1 MGKLKPTDQDIDEIF
16 DLADKWMR
24 IECWFVLDEILEH
37 ITEYICKYD
46 INWLVTW
53 ATATLAGKHKLEK
66 RKEFLDKCKE
76 LYPDN
81 DLWKGLD

>member
-1 MGKLKPTDQDIDEIF
+1 MKPTDQQLDEIY
-16 DLADKWMR
+16 DLADKLMYKENWHGLN
-24 IECWFVLDEILEH
+24 IILEY
-37 ITEYICKYD
+37 ITIHSHHYNSYS
-46 INWLVTW
+46 LVAW